1 MLLVPCFTYSNDLN
15 ARIENCSNKIHYIK
29 VTHLL
34 FAVLCVQCSPP
45 FADLLRAAECCCS
58 VRNQGAVH
66 YPSLSS
72 VKQSNGVKINP
83 IIIKQYNEL
92 MTPTRVIIKAYE
104 HYTDIFNWI

>member
-45 FADLLRAAECCCS
+45 FADLLRAAECGCS
-58 VRNQGAVH
+58 VSNQGAAH

-72 VKQSNGVKINP
+72 VKQSNDGQSGEEGILRLYL
-83 IIIKQYNEL
+83 YNL
-92 MTPTRVIIKAYE
+92 YYITLQWR
-104 HYTDIFNWI
+104 